1 MDSIKIRRLTNA
13 DLMRVIQLFKKVG
26 EDSTSKITELF
37 YSSTG
42 DGVEKKDKK
51 ALEET
56 GVKIVSYALFELYD
70 RVTFEFVE
78 WIASLVDKTY
88 DEFMQMEAEYTIDI
102 IEALVENEKRFFT
115 RALQLSKTMKLFGW
129 ISKIKSWLSGIIS
142 E

>member
-42 DGVEKKDKK
+42 DEVEKKDKK
-51 ALEET
+51 GLEET